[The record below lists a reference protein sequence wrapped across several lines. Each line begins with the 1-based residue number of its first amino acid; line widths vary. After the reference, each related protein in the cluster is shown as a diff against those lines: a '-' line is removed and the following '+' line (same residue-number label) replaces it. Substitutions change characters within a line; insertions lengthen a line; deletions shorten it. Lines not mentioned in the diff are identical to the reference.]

1 MGEKQFVNTEN
12 KGASVLL
19 EEIDRNHTL
28 VQGAEL
34 WCLQGS
40 QAAYA
45 FVSNQDGTKINGK
58 QVVTIKDTI
67 VNGDFGECKK
77 YKNPNNQCK
86 DYMDLK
92 KEWINLEVSYNGP
105 ATTNNKNHATLN
117 HMLLCEKKGVI
128 LPVNSGQGEP
138 MRRRILKPDEEKD
151 LGITIDA
158 YALFWLRI
166 GRSIRYL
173 AGKNDLIYAYGGD
186 PINLNTGNFYHEV
199 EDLHIQGSMP
209 LILQRSYNSLDDD
222 KKRRR
227 GVLGE
232 GWNHNYEMSLSF
244 PSREEVIITL
254 EDGRE
259 EVYRKGVNHTYVS
272 IHGNIPTLEKE
283 EGGFVYKAK
292 ELIYTFNEEGELLRK
307 ENKEGGKVDCLR
319 DSLGRLEALVNSSGE
334 KITFQYNEKGKLL
347 QIQDHTGRRVCYQY
361 GYGMLLSYTTVEG
374 NTFHY
379 RYNEDMKMNAILLP
393 DNRPWVYNEYDSIG
407 RVRKQTSSG
416 GEVMELYYD
425 DEEGKTYLQDSKG
438 EMTLYERDEK
448 FRHVATIRGDEK
460 EQFLYNEQNIRSGYI
475 DGEGRKTTY
484 SYNEEGKLL
493 EVKDA
498 LGQTTTFHYDEKG
511 RLLEMELPGNRRMKN
526 TYNDKDEIIAFTNA
540 QGHTTKMEYD
550 SHGYVTKVERPDG
563 TILESVYDEKK
574 NLILLKT
581 NEGKKGSFVYDTL
594 NRLVLSEDFRGRKTR
609 YAYTAFDKLSRIE
622 RGDKSFQE
630 MEYNALRK
638 LIKIRDYD
646 GECLTMDYDERG
658 NLSQVRDK
666 EGKVYKIDYNDSDQ
680 IERTVGPNGA
690 STQYAYDQ
698 KGRLLK
704 ITNPLGGTM
713 GYVYD
718 KGGNIKTIQMGE
730 DRIDIQQ
737 DPIGRITNI
746 TSPWGENITF
756 SYNSQG
762 LLEQA
767 RTKEGILFTK
777 QYNAM
782 GEVIEIKESN
792 GKERQYIYNSNGN
805 ITEIK
810 DNVKGDFHY
819 TYQHGYVIHGE
830 HNGYEE
836 DYTYDENHN
845 LIKKRNGEGEWE
857 EYAYDPWNRLLWK
870 KDYAGKEVH
879 YEYDVLGRIKEVRF
893 TNGNFSNEKR
903 KQYAY
908 SPMGNLLGVKEENGR
923 EMAYTY
929 DFAGRLKTLAY
940 GGENQ
945 TKVLRTYTYDQGGN
959 PIKIQDSRGKE
970 ERYTYDNRG
979 RILRYTDR
987 EGYGVTYSYEKMHR
1001 IKEKIFSDG
1010 RRAELSYNEKGQ
1022 LTKLKDWTGT
1032 TVIERD
1038 AQGRICSVTN
1048 PEGKTVSYA
1057 YGAFGER
1064 TAILYPDRQKVTY
1077 TYGKP
1082 FQVQSIE
1089 REHVRVEFLYDSY
1102 GRVIQRKNAN
1112 GITTSYTYDSKGR
1125 ILTLKNEERGA
1136 LLDSFVYTYDA
1147 YGNKTMEERFREGLP
1162 QENGRYTYTYDPDHQ
1177 LLQVQREKEIL
1188 CAYAYDRF
1196 GNRIYSQCYGVESRY
1211 VYNEEQ
1217 ELIRE
1222 EGDQGVFDYIYD
1234 KRGNLRKIL
1243 KDGTVYTEYTF
1254 DCTNRMVGALS
1265 KKGRASYRYNALG
1278 FRVGRE
1284 EWAGKEG
1291 VMKKSE
1297 YILDMTRGYHSLLQK
1312 QEETGIET
1320 YIWGRELMGCEKDG
1334 HFLYY
1339 HGNKN
1344 QSILRITWEETG
1356 NTYERY
1362 AYGEFGE
1369 RPYENQ
1375 KRSQPFGY
1383 TSYEEDPI
1391 SETYFGQNR
1400 EYLAR
1405 KGRFI
1410 SRDMVGGNLQNPL
1423 TLNPYLYCRNRPFY
1437 YVDFDGRKPVSTT
1450 EMKKSVLPQA
1460 GIENYITEE
1469 ASLLPQVEEEP
1480 NITEEPETN
1489 NGGIDGYIDPQIG
1502 EYPNL
1507 PNDEEGK
1514 GHDITDTLEEENCA
1528 LSPEA
1533 IILLYIL
1540 EGYYS
1545 SKKYSSLNN
1554 GEDTLGI
1561 GHDFSEGNHTSC
1573 CQAFQDRN
1581 FISWDDAVT
1590 LFYEDIEKNLPDE
1603 KILNLF
1609 PLDPHKRD
1617 ALISL
1622 AFNTPEKFDNP
1633 DGSFYKLLINGN
1645 YTPEQVMDEFLSY
1658 VKTGSV
1664 IKAGIIKRRISEF
1677 LMFNNGAY
1685 ISSIQ
1690 DRVCNPFN

>member
-1 MGEKQFVNTEN
+1 M
-12 KGASVLL
+12 
-19 EEIDRNHTL
+19 
-28 VQGAEL
+28 
-34 WCLQGS
+34 
-40 QAAYA
+40 
-45 FVSNQDGTKINGK
+45 
-58 QVVTIKDTI
+58 
-67 VNGDFGECKK
+67 
-77 YKNPNNQCK
+77 
-86 DYMDLK
+86 
-92 KEWINLEVSYNGP
+92 
-105 ATTNNKNHATLN
+105 
-117 HMLLCEKKGVI
+117 
-128 LPVNSGQGEP
+128 
-138 MRRRILKPDEEKD
+138 
-151 LGITIDA
+151 
-158 YALFWLRI
+158 
-166 GRSIRYL
+166 
-173 AGKNDLIYAYGGD
+173 
-186 PINLNTGNFYHEV
+186 
-199 EDLHIQGSMP
+199 
-209 LILQRSYNSLDDD
+209 
-222 KKRRR
+222 
-227 GVLGE
+227 
-232 GWNHNYEMSLSF
+232 
-244 PSREEVIITL
+244 
-254 EDGRE
+254 
-259 EVYRKGVNHTYVS
+259 
-272 IHGNIPTLEKE
+272 
-283 EGGFVYKAK
+283 
-292 ELIYTFNEEGELLRK
+292 
-307 ENKEGGKVDCLR
+307 
-319 DSLGRLEALVNSSGE
+319 
-334 KITFQYNEKGKLL
+334 
-347 QIQDHTGRRVCYQY
+347 
-361 GYGMLLSYTTVEG
+361 
-374 NTFHY
+374 
-379 RYNEDMKMNAILLP
+379 
-393 DNRPWVYNEYDSIG
+393 
-407 RVRKQTSSG
+407 
-416 GEVMELYYD
+416 
-425 DEEGKTYLQDSKG
+425 
-438 EMTLYERDEK
+438 
-448 FRHVATIRGDEK
+448 
-460 EQFLYNEQNIRSGYI
+460 
-475 DGEGRKTTY
+475 
-484 SYNEEGKLL
+484 
-493 EVKDA
+493 
-498 LGQTTTFHYDEKG
+498 
-511 RLLEMELPGNRRMKN
+511 
-526 TYNDKDEIIAFTNA
+526 
-540 QGHTTKMEYD
+540 
-550 SHGYVTKVERPDG
+550 
-563 TILESVYDEKK
+563 
-574 NLILLKT
+574 
-581 NEGKKGSFVYDTL
+581 
-594 NRLVLSEDFRGRKTR
+594 
-609 YAYTAFDKLSRIE
+609 
-622 RGDKSFQE
+622 
-630 MEYNALRK
+630 
-638 LIKIRDYD
+638 
-646 GECLTMDYDERG
+646 
-658 NLSQVRDK
+658 
-666 EGKVYKIDYNDSDQ
+666 
-680 IERTVGPNGA
+680 
-690 STQYAYDQ
+690 
-698 KGRLLK
+698 
-704 ITNPLGGTM
+704 
-713 GYVYD
+713 
-718 KGGNIKTIQMGE
+718 
-730 DRIDIQQ
+730 
-737 DPIGRITNI
+737 
-746 TSPWGENITF
+746 
-756 SYNSQG
+756 
-762 LLEQA
+762 
-767 RTKEGILFTK
+767 
-777 QYNAM
+777 
-782 GEVIEIKESN
+782 
-792 GKERQYIYNSNGN
+792 
-805 ITEIK
+805 
-810 DNVKGDFHY
+810 
-819 TYQHGYVIHGE
+819 
-830 HNGYEE
+830 
-836 DYTYDENHN
+836 
-845 LIKKRNGEGEWE
+845 
-857 EYAYDPWNRLLWK
+857 
-870 KDYAGKEVH
+870 
-879 YEYDVLGRIKEVRF
+879 
-893 TNGNFSNEKR
+893 
-903 KQYAY
+903 
-908 SPMGNLLGVKEENGR
+908 
-923 EMAYTY
+923 
-929 DFAGRLKTLAY
+929 
-940 GGENQ
+940 
-945 TKVLRTYTYDQGGN
+945 
-959 PIKIQDSRGKE
+959 
-970 ERYTYDNRG
+970 
-979 RILRYTDR
+979 
-987 EGYGVTYSYEKMHR
+987 
-1001 IKEKIFSDG
+1001 
-1010 RRAELSYNEKGQ
+1010 
-1022 LTKLKDWTGT
+1022 
-1032 TVIERD
+1032 
-1038 AQGRICSVTN
+1038 
-1048 PEGKTVSYA
+1048 
-1057 YGAFGER
+1057 
-1064 TAILYPDRQKVTY
+1064 
-1077 TYGKP
+1077 
-1082 FQVQSIE
+1082 
-1089 REHVRVEFLYDSY
+1089 
-1102 GRVIQRKNAN
+1102 
-1112 GITTSYTYDSKGR
+1112 
-1125 ILTLKNEERGA
+1125 
-1136 LLDSFVYTYDA
+1136 DSFVYTYDA